1 MWNKTPKTLFFHT
14 DSYALVHINNNQW
27 SKHKYIPF
35 MVRELGPICFQP
47 NILFQ
52 FRHLDTRENMWLLV
66 SCATIPSTG
75 SWDGQVTKRDSL
87 SLGITSLEPV
97 FRNLLCQYWHDL
109 LLKHI
114 NGHGLFIESL
124 LKSSIVS
131 EYLGFVYLLSI
142 FGFAASSIVLFI
154 SSIAYIH
161 RINNLPGSICSLD

>member
-1 MWNKTPKTLFFHT
+1 MWKKPPKTLFFHT
-14 DSYALVHINNNQW
+14 DSYALVHINDNQW
-27 SKHKYIPF
+27 SKHKSIPF
-35 MVRELGPICFQP
+35 MVRELGPICFQS

-124 LKSSIVS
+124 QIDLISVMVFYCIRIPW
-131 EYLGFVYLLSI
+131 FCLSLI
-142 FGFAASSIVLFI
+142 FFWF
-154 SSIAYIH
+154 
-161 RINNLPGSICSLD
+161 CSLFYCVIYFINSIHT

>member
-1 MWNKTPKTLFFHT
+1 MWKKPPKTLFFHT

-27 SKHKYIPF
+27 SKHKSIPF
-35 MVRELGPICFQP
+35 MVRELGPICFQS

-124 LKSSIVS
+124 QIDFNISN
-131 EYLGFVYLLSI
+131 GLLLYQNTL
-142 FGFAASSIVLFI
+142 VLFI
-154 SSIAYIH
+154 SYLFLVLQPLLLCYLFH
-161 RINNLPGSICSLD
+161 Q

>member
-1 MWNKTPKTLFFHT
+1 MWKKPPKTLFFHT

-27 SKHKYIPF
+27 SKHKSIPF

-97 FRNLLCQYWHDL
+97 FRNLLCQYWHDHLLKRAWSIHWKFTNRFNISNGL
-109 LLKHI
+109 LLYQ
-114 NGHGLFIESL
+114 NTL
-124 LKSSIVS
+124 
-131 EYLGFVYLLSI
+131 
-142 FGFAASSIVLFI
+142 VLFI
-154 SSIAYIH
+154 SYLFLVLQPLLLCYLFH
-161 RINNLPGSICSLD
+161 Q